1 MIPGLFLMSAISLRT
16 LPQKRAP
23 EPPLRRPPFYST
35 PDQSSSFRYFMI
47 VFWNWRIW
55 IS

>member
-1 MIPGLFLMSAISLRT
+1 MIPGLFLCATAGFDHR
-16 LPQKRAP
+16 QKKAP
-23 EPPLRRPPFYST
+23 EPSLRRPPFYATS
-35 PDQSSSFRYFMI
+35 DQSSSFRYFMI